1 MQKQCAGRFLGI
13 SLFALVL
20 LGLQVGVFSGLTL
33 GTAPPA
39 AAEEGEEAAA
49 ADEGGGEAK
58 TEGADSGPKSESMLV
73 WLYNSLKLRYVIIFL
88 FLTFNLVALW
98 VMNVLA
104 VRRETVI
111 PAVLLQTFEGHLN
124 EKRYQEA
131 YELAKNDESF
141 LGKVL
146 AAGMQQLSSGYDAA
160 VQAMQEVGEEENMK
174 MEHRLGY
181 VALIAQIAPM
191 FGLLGTVDGMVQAF
205 DTIAKLN
212 TSPRP
217 AQLAGGIGT
226 ALVTTLV
233 GLWIA
238 IPSLVY
244 YQFVRNRINRL
255 VMEVGV
261 VSGELMKRFSTVG
274 GGAAAGAGAKKS

>member
-13 SLFALVL
+13 SLMALVL
-20 LGLQVGVFSGLTL
+20 FGLQVGVFSGLTL

-39 AAEEGEEAAA
+39 AAEEGDEAAA
-49 ADEGGGEAK
+49 TDEGGGAK
-58 TEGADSGPKSESMLV
+58 TESADAAPKSESMLV
-73 WLYNSLKLRYVIIFL
+73 WLYNSLKLRYTLIFL
-88 FLTFNLVALW
+88 FITFNLVALW

-205 DTIAKLN
+205 DVIAKLN

-217 AQLAGGIGT
+217 SQLAAGIGT

-244 YQFVRNRINRL
+244 YQFVRNRVNRL

-274 GGAAAGAGAKKS
+274 TGGAAAGAKKS